1 MRISPVEADSPVA
14 QNVTVSDDVLTVGLS
29 DGRILVV
36 PLTWFPR
43 LLHGSTV
50 ERSNWRLI
58 GKGSGIHWPDLDED
72 VSIEG
77 LLLGRP
83 SGESESSFQRWL
95 QSRDLPSSDRPRR
108 GQ

>member
-83 SGESESSFQRWL
+83 SGESESSFQSWL

>member
-1 MRISPVEADSPVA
+1 MRISPVEAGSPVA
-14 QNVTVSDDVLTVGLS
+14 QNVTVSDDALTINLS

-36 PLTWFPR
+36 PLDWFPR
-43 LLHGSTV
+43 LVHGSTA

-83 SGESESSFQRWL
+83 SGESESSFQSWL
-95 QSRDLPSSDRPRR
+95 QSRDLGLFDRPQR
-108 GQ
+108 GG